1 MFRKLFS
8 KIIDAIDT
16 RSKNPRATF
25 AIDGFDED
33 GRIKV
38 TFNWN
43 AAFIKKIRSMGFDA
57 ETDEDCVQLFY
68 YTSQMRPSGL
78 GGDDPV
84 QPTAH
89 PGLSDRPNT
98 IIRQ

>member
-1 MFRKLFS
+1 MLRKL
-8 KIIDAIDT
+8 IT
-16 RSKNPRATF
+16 RIADFLDGRSDVPRASF
-25 AIDGFDED
+25 AIDGFDD
-33 GRIKV
+33 AGQIKV

-43 AAFIKKIRSMGFDA
+43 AAFITKIREMGFDA

-68 YTSQMRPSGL
+68 YTSQMRPAGL
-78 GGDDPV
+78 SGDDPV

-89 PGLSDRPNT
+89 PLLSDRPNT